1 MGEAKL
7 QELPVVSRRD
17 VQTLEGLGALDD
29 VLKPY
34 GLDRAQLKAIDSQD
48 S

>member
-7 QELPVVSRRD
+7 QELPVVRRRD
-17 VQTLEGLGALDD
+17 VQTLEGLVALDD

-34 GLDRAQLKAIDSQD
+34 GLDRAQRKAMDPQD